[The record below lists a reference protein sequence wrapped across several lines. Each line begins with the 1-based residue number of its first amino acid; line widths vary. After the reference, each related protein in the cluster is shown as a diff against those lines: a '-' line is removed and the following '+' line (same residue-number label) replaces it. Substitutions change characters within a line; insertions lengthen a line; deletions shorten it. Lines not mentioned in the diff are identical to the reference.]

1 MYDLKV
7 KWDVWVIFILFT
19 VALTLPYQIGFIEK
33 PGTAWQ
39 VFNYLVDVT
48 FLIDM
53 VLTFFTAI
61 QNTENNLYICD
72 KRQIAKA
79 YLSNWFWIDL
89 ISILPI
95 EKMVS
100 ASSSGYTSTFQ
111 LAKVGR
117 LSKISKFIRMI
128 KILRMAKMFRLCKD
142 RKRISARTED
152 VIRLDPNL

>member
-33 PGTAWQ
+33 PGTSWQ

-72 KRQIAKA
+72 KR
-79 YLSNWFWIDL
+79 
-89 ISILPI
+89 
-95 EKMVS
+95 
-100 ASSSGYTSTFQ
+100 
-111 LAKVGR
+111 
-117 LSKISKFIRMI
+117 
-128 KILRMAKMFRLCKD
+128 
-142 RKRISARTED
+142 
-152 VIRLDPNL
+152 